1 MQLQPLACRACRLHY
16 IGLQPLAHGLAASAT
31 QGCRLRYMSQPTVP
45 RSTAL
50 AVRAQRRPPAAT
62 ARIATTTL
70 TTTATIA
77 TATAALAAVA
87 RLQGE
92 RGVGDG
98 ATVGRTR
105 VALEAHG
112 EQLEV

>member
-1 MQLQPLACRACRLHY
+1 
-16 IGLQPLAHGLAASAT
+16 
-31 QGCRLRYMSQPTVP
+31 MSQPTVP

-62 ARIATTTL
+62 ARVATTTL
-70 TTTATIA
+70 TTTTIA

-112 EQLEV
+112 EQLEVRGAPREGAEERADLQPDVA

>member
-1 MQLQPLACRACRLHY
+1 
-16 IGLQPLAHGLAASAT
+16 
-31 QGCRLRYMSQPTVP
+31 MSQPAVP

-98 ATVGRTR
+98 AAVERAR

-112 EQLEV
+112 EQLEVRGAPREGAEERADLQPDVA